1 MSDLAHQ
8 FETAA
13 EAVQKLPKKPDN
25 ADLLKLY
32 ALFKQGSTGDVTGDR
47 PGMMDFV
54 GRAKYDAW
62 SGIEGMDQ
70 EEAKQAYIDLVDS
83 LTPE

>member
-32 ALFKQGSTGDVTGDR
+32 ASSNRGARVTSQATG
-47 PGMMDFV
+47 P
-54 GRAKYDAW
+54 A
-62 SGIEGMDQ
+62 
-70 EEAKQAYIDLVDS
+70 
-83 LTPE
+83 